1 MSLILPTHSPN
12 GRARASLSLISV
24 SWYNCPFCI
33 STASIC
39 PGPSA
44 PFSRTVASSIGT
56 IPASDPAITSPS
68 PVTTYRIGRSPFRS
82 MPAQTQ
88 RPSVI
93 ASAAGPSHGSI
104 TELQ

>member
-1 MSLILPTHSPN
+1 M
-12 GRARASLSLISV
+12 
-24 SWYNCPFCI
+24 

-44 PFSRTVASSIGT
+44 PFSTTFASSTGT

-82 MPAQTQ
+82 SPAHTQ
-88 RPSVI
+88 RPSVM
-93 ASAAGPSHGSI
+93 ASAAGPSHGSM